1 MFEIFKA
8 FYSVHYN
15 FGAFALLLLLLVI
28 FLLTKKNF
36 KWAIIFFIVDIAFNA
51 FIYHKTAHR
60 VWIITDTPAAQ
71 NEWDTPAP
79 KTYRFSAPDNWVIEG
94 ENGEKMHWCWVET
107 WTEKFLSFD
116 FVDKLWGTNKAK
128 QLRGASEERLDQ

>member
-8 FYSVHYN
+8 FYPVHYN
-15 FGAFALLLLLLVI
+15 FGAFALLLLLFVI

-36 KWAIIFFIVDIAFNA
+36 KWAIIFIIVDIAFNV

-60 VWIITDTPAAQ
+60 VWIITETPAAQ
-71 NEWDTPAP
+71 NEWDTPTP
-79 KTYRFSAPDNWVIEG
+79 KTYKFSAPDNWVIEG
-94 ENGEKMHWCWVET
+94 ENGEKMHWCWA
-107 WTEKFLSFD
+107 EKFLSFD
-116 FVDKLWGTNKAK
+116 FVDRLWGTNKAK

>member
-8 FYSVHYN
+8 FYPVHYN
-15 FGAFALLLLLLVI
+15 FGAFALLLLLFVI

-36 KWAIIFFIVDIAFNA
+36 KWAIIFIIVDIAFNV
-51 FIYHKTAHR
+51 FIYHKTAQR
-60 VWIITDTPAAQ
+60 VWIITETPAAQ

-79 KTYRFSAPDNWVIEG
+79 KTYKFSALDNWVIEG

-107 WTEKFLSFD
+107 WAEKFLSFD
-116 FVDKLWGTNKAK
+116 FVDRLWGTNKAK

>member
-8 FYSVHYN
+8 FYPVHYN
-15 FGAFALLLLLLVI
+15 FGAFALLLLLFVI

-36 KWAIIFFIVDIAFNA
+36 KWAIIFIIVDIAFNV

-60 VWIITDTPAAQ
+60 VWIITETPAAQ

-79 KTYRFSAPDNWVIEG
+79 KTYKFSAPDNWVIEG
-94 ENGEKMHWCWVET
+94 ENGPQLHWCWVET
-107 WTEKFLSFD
+107 WAEKFLSFD
-116 FVDKLWGTNKAK
+116 FVDRLWGTNKAK